1 MSVLASMGVVF
12 GLVVIEAFFVAAEI
26 ALVSLRESQVREM
39 AKQGRRGRRVAKL
52 VADPNRFL
60 ATVQLGVTLTALM
73 SSAVGAV
80 TLTDDAASAME
91 ARGLDHELAHVI
103 AFLGVTLV
111 ITYVT
116 LVVGELA
123 PKRLGLQRAERF
135 ALLTAPTLDR
145 IARMTR
151 GIIWLLSVSTNGL
164 VRLLGGDPKA
174 RREAITDE
182 ELRGLVAAHES
193 LGVDERKLIDEV
205 FAARECS
212 LREIMTPRT
221 EVTFLDAAMTV
232 ARAVEEIHDS
242 PWSRYPVVRGGA
254 DDVAGFVHVRD
265 LLLQGRSAMQLGE
278 LVREV
283 KMLPASLNVL
293 TALSELRREG
303 QHLAIVVDEY
313 GGTAGIVT
321 MEDLIEEVV
330 GEIATSTTPTP
341 PRRCGCA
348 VATSTPTAC
357 STWTSSRRPR
367 GSGYPTGPTRR
378 RPAMSSPA
386 SATCRLWVSRSS
398 SPVFGSPSRDS
409 TAAVSIVCRS
419 PGWRSLIRRPAR
431 LRRGRRSP
439 MPRPRPAAPAVPA
452 SGGPV
457 VGDAAAARTGQSRP
471 AKVDSDVTSG

>member
-1 MSVLASMGVVF
+1 
-12 GLVVIEAFFVAAEI
+12 
-26 ALVSLRESQVREM
+26 
-39 AKQGRRGRRVAKL
+39 
-52 VADPNRFL
+52 
-60 ATVQLGVTLTALM
+60 
-73 SSAVGAV
+73 
-80 TLTDDAASAME
+80 
-91 ARGLDHELAHVI
+91 
-103 AFLGVTLV
+103 
-111 ITYVT
+111 
-116 LVVGELA
+116 
-123 PKRLGLQRAERF
+123 
-135 ALLTAPTLDR
+135 
-145 IARMTR
+145 MTR

-265 LLLQGRSAMQLGE
+265 LLLPGRSAMQLGE

-283 KMLPASLNVL
+283 TMLPASLNVL
-293 TALSELRREG
+293 TALSQLRREG

-330 GEIATSTTPTP
+330 GEIRDEYDPDTHHALRLRGGDIVTDGLLNLDEFEEATGVRLPDGPYETAAGYVIARLGHLPALGESVECAGIRLTVTRLDG
-341 PRRCGCA
+341 RRIDRLQ
-348 VATSTPTAC
+348 V
-357 STWTSSRRPR
+357 
-367 GSGYPTGPTRR
+367 TRLAQPNQDASA
-378 RPAMSSPA
+378 PAESPEPEPA
-386 SATCRLWVSRSS
+386 S
-398 SPVFGSPSRDS
+398 G
-409 TAAVSIVCRS
+409 AAV
-419 PGWRSLIRRPAR
+419 
-431 LRRGRRSP
+431 
-439 MPRPRPAAPAVPA
+439 VPA
-452 SGGPV
+452 SGGPA
-457 VGDAAAARTGQSRP
+457 VGDAAAARTGH
-471 AKVDSDVTSG
+471 